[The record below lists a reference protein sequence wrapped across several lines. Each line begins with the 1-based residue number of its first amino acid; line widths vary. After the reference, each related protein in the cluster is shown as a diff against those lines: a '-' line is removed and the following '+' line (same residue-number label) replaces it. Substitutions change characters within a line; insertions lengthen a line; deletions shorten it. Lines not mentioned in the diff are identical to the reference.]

1 MLPLTCA
8 SIFFSFT
15 IETRLSLLL
24 PFPSLSLEQLA
35 APVSTATASRLMVAM
50 ISCVFMVI
58 LSIYDLEI
66 VVALI
71 LTLCVVALNLAVNEP
86 AVLLCGTELNHQR

>member
-1 MLPLTCA
+1 MN
-8 SIFFSFT
+8 FQ
-15 IETRLSLLL
+15 
-24 PFPSLSLEQLA
+24 PFH
-35 APVSTATASRLMVAM
+35 
-50 ISCVFMVI
+50 IS
-58 LSIYDLEI
+58 YDLEI